1 MRSCNYLSQFIIALI
16 ALCGS
21 LTMSAQESSPR
32 SAGYRGSLTLT
43 DQYLAIIGFETS
55 HGYMFNEHHYLGAG
69 VGGFFIP
76 TDNLPCFGQV
86 FADYRAYLSDKAST
100 MVLPRL
106 QDKRGKPQRVF
117 LYERRDIGAEPWLD
131 LGW

>member
-76 TDNLPCFGQV
+76 TYYCPLKLFD
-86 FADYRAYLSDKAST
+86 ST
-100 MVLPRL
+100 
-106 QDKRGKPQRVF
+106 KN
-117 LYERRDIGAEPWLD
+117 
-131 LGW
+131 